1 MIKAKVTLRMEGSIL
16 CIKEVENEILCIDS
30 AFNITTIQ
38 DNKIKKSIQVAKS
51 AVTPHRY
58 SHIFSISPKKFL
70 CVPILQ
76 EHKVI
81 ILGYEATKISHKAT
95 LEDHDGDIEVSAFSH
110 DGKIFM
116 SGGQDGRVFFYD
128 TEDFTPLSSLMP
140 RGDYISRIVFSKND
154 EFVVICGFDKF
165 SMVFDLMRHKIA
177 FNFVTNDVIEDA
189 CFFDN
194 NEKLLLVCRNN
205 SSIIFSLKEGKI
217 ISQEYLFAFWP
228 TSIVIDE
235 EENYAII
242 GTRSENIYVISL
254 KDNAKV
260 MEIQSEYFGI
270 ASIAF
275 CDGQLVFGSVDG
287 GVMVV
292 DYNEGREELQNAL
305 AIKDYKSAREIINQN
320 VFLSIHPLT
329 KVFDEDWP
337 FVLEQ
342 AIALLNLDEIDEAVE
357 LTAPF
362 MVSESKKNEFEFYL
376 AQKEGVKSFLECL
389 EKKDYQK
396 AYEMLKTTKFLLKT
410 KAYEKLE
417 NTWNKAFIH
426 AKKLLI
432 ENASVNQR
440 LAEQLLA
447 PFENTPKKE
456 LIIHLLKNCD
466 VFEKADMLIKKQNFK
481 EYFSL
486 TFQFSFLRD
495 TELYKKVLLVGEKML
510 VNLIELEKNFAYE
523 EAKRIA
529 QTLLVFPNLKR
540 AVNERLVNIQQKEAL
555 LEAIKEKEIKKVYT
569 LVDNNENLKSLQQF
583 KDFTQ
588 DFLKRYEEAKPYAYL
603 GNAQHI
609 MVIFGEYM
617 EVGYWVDKIASLMK
631 IAYLKQLSRALGE
644 IEVNWIMSI
653 KRYYERFGKSIEL
666 VKLLSSHS
674 AREIL
679 ESFEGDGEYDGYRHY
694 GFVENVVIYYVQKA

>member
-1 MIKAKVTLRMEGSIL
+1 MIEAKAVLRLEGSVL
-16 CIKEVENEILCIDS
+16 GIKQIENEILCIDS
-30 AFNITTIQ
+30 AFNIATIEEERV
-38 DNKIKKSIQVAKS
+38 KKNIQIAKM
-51 AVTPHRY
+51 AITPHRY
-58 SHIFSISPKKFL
+58 AHIFSISPKRYF

-81 ILGYEATKISHKAT
+81 VLRYEDAKIAHKAT
-95 LEDHDGDIEVSAFSH
+95 LEDHDGDVEVSAFSH
-110 DGKIFM
+110 DGKLLVT
-116 SGGQDGRVFFYD
+116 GGQDGRVFFYD
-128 TEDFTPLSSLMP
+128 TQEFALLSSLMP
-140 RGDYISRIVFSKND
+140 RGDYISSIVFAKND
-154 EFVVICGFDKF
+154 EFLVVCGFDKF
-165 SMVFDLMRHKIA
+165 SMIFDLVRHKII
-177 FNFVTNDVIEDA
+177 FNFVTNDVVENA

-228 TSIVIDE
+228 TSIVVDE

-242 GTRSENIYVISL
+242 GTRSEYIYVISL
-254 KDNAKV
+254 KDNSKV
-260 MEIQSEYFGI
+260 MEIESKYFGV

-275 CDGQLVFGSVDG
+275 CGGKLVFGYVDG
-287 GVMVV
+287 GVMIV
-292 DYNEGREELQNAL
+292 DYNEGREELQTSLEN
-305 AIKDYKSAREIINQN
+305 KNYKRAREIINQN

-329 KVFDEDWP
+329 KIFDEDWP
-337 FVLEQ
+337 CILEQ
-342 AIALLNLDEIDEAVE
+342 AIALLNQDRIDEAVE
-357 LTAPF
+357 LSAPF
-362 MVSESKKNEFEFYL
+362 MASETKKNEFEFYL
-376 AQKEGVKSFLECL
+376 AQKEGVKSFLNCL

-417 NTWNKAFIH
+417 NTWNKAFMN

-432 ENASVNQR
+432 ENASMNQR
-440 LAEQLLA
+440 LAEQMLA

-466 VFEKADMLIKKQNFK
+466 VFEKADLLIKKQNFK

-555 LEAIKEKEIKKVYT
+555 LDAIQQREIKKVYT

-617 EVGYWVDKIASLMK
+617 EVSYWVDKIASLMK
-631 IAYLKQLSRALGE
+631 IAYLKQIARAMGE

-653 KRYYERFGKSIEL
+653 KRYFERFGKSIEL
-666 VKLLSSHS
+666 VKLLSNHS
-674 AREIL
+674 AKEIL
-679 ESFEGDGEYDGYRHY
+679 DSFEGDGEYDGYRHY
-694 GFVENVVIYYVQKA
+694 GFVENIVIYYVQKA